1 MNINKSIIGE
11 NAGLVWRTLQN
22 RRLSWD
28 ELVRDTGLEPVD
40 LALAVGWLARE
51 DKISFTSDGSSMSFE
66 VYQEHYY

>member
-1 MNINKSIIGE
+1 MDAEKVVIGE
-11 NAGLVWRTLQN
+11 NAGLVWRTLYN

-28 ELVRDTGLEPVD
+28 ELVRETGLEPVK

-51 DKISFTSDGSSMSFE
+51 DKISFTSDGGIMFFE